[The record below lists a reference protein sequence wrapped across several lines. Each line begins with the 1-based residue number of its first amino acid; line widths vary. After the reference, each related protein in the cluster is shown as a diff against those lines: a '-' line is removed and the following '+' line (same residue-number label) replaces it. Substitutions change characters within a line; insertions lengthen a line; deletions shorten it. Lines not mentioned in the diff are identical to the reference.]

1 MGAVC
6 TLAGRKSTVT
16 GLDLRSN
23 DKSPTQN
30 DLRRAEYNVTVS
42 RKVSVAGG
50 SKSLASKLTELRLV
64 LCYEAE
70 TWPVPSRS
78 CAPDLTPHETRE
90 M

>member
-1 MGAVC
+1 MLGGGSVRFC
-6 TLAGRKSTVT
+6 RKQVDSDRTRLALKRQVPDPKR
-16 GLDLRSN
+16 L
-23 DKSPTQN
+23 
-30 DLRRAEYNVTVS
+30 AEYNVTVS

-50 SKSLASKLTELRLV
+50 SKSLASKLTELRPV

-78 CAPDLTPHETRE
+78 CPPDLTPHETRE